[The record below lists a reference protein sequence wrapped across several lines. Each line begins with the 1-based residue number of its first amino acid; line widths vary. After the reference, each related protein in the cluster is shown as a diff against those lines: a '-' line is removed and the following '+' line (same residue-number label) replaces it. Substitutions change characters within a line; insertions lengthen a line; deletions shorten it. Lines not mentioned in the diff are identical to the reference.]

1 VEDFAVLGLERRD
14 GGVCELFGFSSLYP
28 TRATFSLRTFAERGG
43 FTSDA
48 ADGWGLA
55 FLEGRDARL
64 YKEPAPAA
72 DSSWL
77 HFIEER
83 RIPARLMISHIRRA
97 TRGAKTHANAQPF
110 ERELGGRAHVFAH
123 NGHLGGIEIK
133 FAGAARRFRP
143 IGETD
148 SEFAFCLLLE
158 RMAPLWAEGAT
169 PDLEKRRAVFADF
182 ACDMRALGPANFLY
196 CDGDALFAH
205 GHRRTRSDGTI
216 APPGLWRLERG
227 CETDRD
233 APDGAEAARQDIV
246 LLASVPLS
254 GEDWT
259 PLAEGE
265 TIVVKDGRT
274 LVPHTARRA
283 GAPRP

>member
-1 VEDFAVLGLERRD
+1 M
-14 GGVCELFGFSSLYP
+14 CELFGFSSLSP

-83 RIPARLMISHIRRA
+83 RIPTCLMISHIRRA
-97 TRGAKTHANAQPF
+97 TRGAKTHANTQPF
-110 ERELGGRAHVFAH
+110 QRELGGRAHVFAH
-123 NGHLGGIEIK
+123 NGVLDGIDRN
-133 FAGAARRFRP
+133 FAGAARRFQP
-143 IGETD
+143 MGETD
-148 SEFAFCLLLE
+148 SEIAFCILLE
-158 RMAPLWAEGAT
+158 RMAPLWARGAT

-182 ACDMRALGPANFLY
+182 ASDMRALGPANFLY

-205 GHRRTRSDGTI
+205 GHRRTRSDGAV
-216 APPGLWRLERG
+216 APPGLWRLERR
-227 CETDRD
+227 CEPDRD
-233 APDGAEAARQDIV
+233 AAESAEGARQHIV
-246 LLASVPLS
+246 LFASVPLS
-254 GEDWT
+254 GEDWS

-265 TIVVKDGRT
+265 TIVVKDGHA
-274 LVPHTARRA
+274 LIPE
-283 GAPRP
+283 GAPSRQP

>member
-1 VEDFAVLGLERRD
+1 VEHFAAWGLKRRD
-14 GGVCELFGFSSLYP
+14 DGVCELFGFSSLSP

-83 RIPARLMISHIRRA
+83 RIPTRLMISHIRRA

-110 ERELGGRAHVFAH
+110 QRELGGRTHVFAH
-123 NGHLGGIEIK
+123 NGVLDGIDQK

-143 IGETD
+143 VGETD
-148 SEFAFCLLLE
+148 SEIAFCLLLE
-158 RMAPLWAEGAT
+158 RLAPFWGDGIMPE
-169 PDLEKRRAVFADF
+169 LEKRRAVFEDF
-182 ACDMRALGPANFLY
+182 ACLMRALGPANFLY

-205 GHRRTRSDGTI
+205 GHRRIQNDGAIT
-216 APPGLWRLERG
+216 PPGLWRLERR
-227 CETDRD
+227 CEPDRD
-233 APDGAEAARQDIV
+233 AAEVEKGARQHIV
-246 LLASVPLS
+246 LFASVPLS
-254 GEDWT
+254 GEDWR
-259 PLAEGE
+259 PLADGE
-265 TIVVKDGRT
+265 TIVAREGQA
-274 LVPHTARRA
+274 LVREATRQGFP
-283 GAPRP
+283 